1 VASKPIAQIAA
12 MPRARIVGNT
22 RGLMKFVVDAESDEV
37 LGAALLNVD
46 SQELI
51 NLVSLAMRHRI
62 TAAELRDG
70 IYTHPSS
77 TEGLNEVLSA
87 LQ

>member
-1 VASKPIAQIAA
+1 

-51 NLVSLAMRHRI
+51 NLVSLAMHHGL
-62 TAAELRDG
+62 TATELRDG

-77 TEGLNEVLSA
+77 TEGFNEVLSA